1 MKLHRLVLKNY
12 RGIEQRE
19 IKFPDHGVVVVAGAN
34 EIGKSSMIEALD
46 LLLESKD
53 RSTKKEVKQIKPT
66 NADVG
71 SEVTAEISAGPYRF
85 VYHKRFHK
93 KCETQLTVL
102 EPRREQH
109 SGDEAHDR
117 VQAMLAETVDTELWH
132 AQRVMQSAA
141 MAAVDLSGC
150 GALTR
155 ALDVAAGDTAALSDT
170 EPLLI
175 ERIDAEYGRYF
186 TPTGRITGEWS
197 TAIAKLD
204 DAKQEV
210 QRCAAAV
217 AEVDDRVG
225 RHAMLTAA
233 LAELSPLQQAAAVR
247 QTAAQAVADKIAQL
261 TEQVKEAELIAAAAT
276 ATSTSSQ
283 GAHAERLR
291 LRGETD
297 TRAATVVVLEAQAG
311 EAAEAQAT
319 AKQVTEAADA
329 VVEEAS
335 RLLAAAQ
342 QRADDARRI
351 VDELARRDEAERLAS
366 RLAKID
372 AAQRDRDQISA
383 ALSAI
388 ALTDKLIQ
396 QVEQAAASVERTDGQ
411 LALVS
416 ATVEFVAATDIEL
429 VIGDQRVSLPAGQSW
444 STTAG
449 GATEVEVPGVLTA
462 RFTPGATTLDI
473 QAEHAAAQQ
482 DLAAALTA
490 TQVADVAAA
499 RLTDQRRR
507 ELLNSRD
514 QLSATLVGLCGD
526 DDIGQMRSRLAELR
540 AKAHGNDVALDATAA
555 RAELAEAAAT
565 RVEAA
570 ADLETR
576 RKVAA
581 AAAAKLTEKAT
592 QATLSNDKLAT
603 QLAELAAVADR
614 LAQQRATVPDETLEA
629 SADTHLRAA
638 QKADGR
644 VAELKEQLAAAA
656 PDTVAAELADASQVA
671 ATLKARHDEIGRTL
685 NEITV
690 ELTLFGTEGR
700 KGKLDAAETTL
711 ERARSEYARVGSR
724 ARAVEL
730 LRSVMVRHRDTTR
743 LRYVEPFRAELQ
755 RLGRPVFGPSFE
767 VDIDTDLCIL
777 NRTLDGCT
785 VPYESLS
792 GGAKEQ
798 LGILAR
804 LAGAALVAKE
814 DAVPI
819 LIDDALGFTDPER
832 LAKMA
837 EVFDTLGE
845 RGQVIVLTC
854 TPARYDGVKGAQ
866 RIELCAQPS
875 DPSPCARPA

>member
-1 MKLHRLVLKNY
+1 MKLHRLVLENY
-12 RGIEQRE
+12 RGIEHRE
-19 IKFPDHGVVVVAGAN
+19 IEFPDHGVVVVSGAN

-53 RSTKKEVKQIKPT
+53 RSTKREVKQVKPT

-71 SEVTAEISAGPYRF
+71 SEVTAEISTGPYRF
-85 VYHKRFHK
+85 IYRKRFHK
-93 KCETQLTVL
+93 KCETHLTVL
-102 EPRREQH
+102 EPRREAH

-132 AQRVMQSAA
+132 AQRVLQSAST
-141 MAAVDLSGC
+141 AAVDLSGC
-150 GALTR
+150 DALTR
-155 ALDVAAGDTAALSDT
+155 ALDVAAGDSAALSGT

-175 ERIDAEYGRYF
+175 EKIDVEFGRYF
-186 TPTGRITGEWS
+186 TPTGRRATGEWAD
-197 TAIAKLD
+197 AIVALR
-204 DAKQEV
+204 AAEEEV

-217 AEVDDRVG
+217 AEVDDRVN
-225 RHAMLTAA
+225 RHATLTAE
-233 LAELSPLQQAAAVR
+233 LAELSPLQKAATVR
-247 QTAAQAVADKIAQL
+247 QTAAQAAADTITQL

-283 GAHAERLR
+283 GAHVERQRLR
-291 LRGETD
+291 AETD
-297 TRAATVVVLEAQAG
+297 TRAATVASLAAHTD

-319 AKQVTEAADA
+319 AQQVTEAADA
-329 VVEEAS
+329 LVDEANK
-335 RLLAAAQ
+335 LLAAAQ
-342 QRADDARRI
+342 QRADNARRI
-351 VDELARRDEAERLAS
+351 VDELARRDEADRLTA
-366 RLAKID
+366 RLGKID
-372 AAQRDRDQISA
+372 AAQRDRDAVSSE
-383 ALSAI
+383 LSAI
-388 ALTDKLIQ
+388 ALTDNLFQ
-396 QVEQAAASVERTDGQ
+396 QIERAAATVERVEGQ

-416 ATVEFVAATDIEL
+416 ATIEFVAASDIEL
-429 VIGDQRVSLPAGQSW
+429 VVADQRVSLPAGQSW

-462 RFTPGATTLDI
+462 RFTPGATALDI

-482 DLAAALTA
+482 DLTAALA
-490 TQVADVAAA
+490 MAQVADVAAA

-514 QLSATLVGLCGD
+514 QLTATLAAFCGD
-526 DDIGQMRSRLAELR
+526 DEVEQLRSRLAEL
-540 AKAHGNDVALDATAA
+540 HGTTYTADIAMDAATA
-555 RAELAEAAAT
+555 RAELEEAAAA
-565 RVEAA
+565 RVKASAE
-570 ADLETR
+570 LETR

-581 AAAAKLTEKAT
+581 AAAAKLSEISTR
-592 QATLSNDKLAT
+592 ATLSNDKVAT
-603 QLAELAAVADR
+603 QRAELAAVADR
-614 LAQQRATVPDETLEA
+614 LAQQRAAITDEALETTA
-629 SADTHLRAA
+629 ANDLQAA
-638 QKADGR
+638 QTAAGR
-644 VAELKEQLAAAA
+644 VAELSKQLAAAA
-656 PDTVAAELADASQVA
+656 PDAVAAELADATLA
-671 ATLKARHDEIGRTL
+671 AEALQTRHDEIAHTL
-685 NEITV
+685 HEISV

-700 KGKLDAAETTL
+700 KGKLDAAEASR
-711 ERARSEYARVGSR
+711 EHARSEYDRVGSR
-724 ARAVEL
+724 ARAVQL
-730 LRSVMVRHRDTTR
+730 LRAVMVRHRDTTR

-767 VDIDTDLCIL
+767 VDIDSDLCIL

-854 TPARYDGVKGAQ
+854 TPARYDRVKGAQ
-866 RIELCAQPS
+866 RIELCA
-875 DPSPCARPA
+875 